1 MHRGDPEAKQLEL
14 QLKRHCLNNWEYQG
28 KPFIDAPEEYQGFVY
43 IIHDQINNMFYIG
56 KKNFWTVKKL
66 PPLKGKKNKRHSRI
80 QSDWQLY
87 YGSSERLSLMVKT
100 LGEDNFTRTILH
112 LCSNKTMMSY
122 WETKTQFQ
130 LNVLTDPSYYNE
142 FISCRINARGF
153 KE

>member
-1 MHRGDPEAKQLEL
+1 M
-14 QLKRHCLNNWEYQG
+14 NNWEYQG

-43 IIHDQINNMFYIG
+43 IIHDQINNMFYI
-56 KKNFWTVKKL
+56 
-66 PPLKGKKNKRHSRI
+66 GKKNKRHSRI

-142 FISCRINARGF
+142 FISCRINAKGF